1 MRAHIMRMPLY
12 LREIVFVYMHKC
24 KRSFLRAYARV
35 CVCVF
40 ARINAKTLLHTKYFN
55 TQTHFGFRNFQDV
68 LQVVLIN
75 DFFNLEWQS
84 FNTHKTVSMKAI

>member
-1 MRAHIMRMPLY
+1 MQFLTCVCARLRM
-12 LREIVFVYMHKC
+12 C
-24 KRSFLRAYARV
+24 LRADKR
-35 CVCVF
+35 
-40 ARINAKTLLHTKYFN
+40 KTRLHTKYFN
-55 TQTHFGFRNFQDV
+55 TQTHFGFRNFHDV